1 MKPVTTTVTYDNL
14 GRLTWD
20 VLVKD
25 GSVDMDKKNGRTH
38 NTHIHAFS
46 YGYDGLK

>member
-1 MKPVTTTVTYDNL
+1 MKPVTMTVTYDNL

-38 NTHIHAFS
+38 NTHTSMHS
-46 YGYDGLK
+46 HMDTMV